1 MSVCKIKLKRT
12 DYKETYTVGR
22 LYINNNYF
30 CDTLE
35 DRCRDLSKEKKI
47 YSQTAI
53 PKGVYKLVISY
64 SPRFKRL
71 LPLLL
76 DVPFFEGIRIH
87 AGNSSK
93 DTSGCILVGTVNE
106 VPEEQ
111 RDSVKDVEK
120 DWISNSKSTEK
131 LFIQTISQYNE
142 FEIEIE

>member
-35 DRCRDLSKEKKI
+35 DRYRDLSKEKKI

-93 DTSGCILVGTVNE
+93 DTSGCILVGTV
-106 VPEEQ
+106 
-111 RDSVKDVEK
+111 KDVEK

>member
-1 MSVCKIKLKRT
+1 MSLCKIKLKRT
-12 DYKETYTVGR
+12 DYRDTHTVGR
-22 LYINNNYF
+22 LYINNDYF

-35 DRCRDLSKEKKI
+35 DRYRDLSKEKKI
-47 YSQTAI
+47 YSKTAI

-93 DTSGCILVGTVNE
+93 DTSGCILVG
-106 VPEEQ
+106 
-111 RDSVKDVEK
+111 SVKDVEN
-120 DWISNSKSTEK
+120 DWISNSKSTESLLVK
-131 LFIQTISQYNE
+131 TLSQYNE

>member
-12 DYKETYTVGR
+12 DYKETYTVGK

-93 DTSGCILVGTVNE
+93 DTSGCILVGTV
-106 VPEEQ
+106 
-111 RDSVKDVEK
+111 KDVEK

>member
-93 DTSGCILVGTVNE
+93 DTSGCILVGTV
-106 VPEEQ
+106 
-111 RDSVKDVEK
+111 KDVEK

>member
-22 LYINNNYF
+22 LYINGDYF

-35 DRCRDLSKEKKI
+35 DRYRDLSKEKKI
-47 YSQTAI
+47 YSRTAI
-53 PKGVYKLVISY
+53 PYGVYKLVISY

-76 DVPFFEGIRIH
+76 NVPFFKGIRIH

-93 DTSGCILVGTVNE
+93 DTSGCILVGTV
-106 VPEEQ
+106 
-111 RDSVKDVEK
+111 KDVEK
-120 DWISNSKSTEK
+120 DWISNSRSTEK

>member
-12 DYKETYTVGR
+12 NYKETYTIGR

-35 DRCRDLSKEKKI
+35 DRCRNLSKEKKI

-76 DVPFFEGIRIH
+76 NVPFFEGIRIH

-93 DTSGCILVGTVNE
+93 DTSGCILVGT
-106 VPEEQ
+106 
-111 RDSVKDVEK
+111 VKDVEK

>member
-76 DVPFFEGIRIH
+76 NVPFFEGIRIH

-93 DTSGCILVGTVNE
+93 DTSGCILVGT
-106 VPEEQ
+106 
-111 RDSVKDVEK
+111 VKDVEK